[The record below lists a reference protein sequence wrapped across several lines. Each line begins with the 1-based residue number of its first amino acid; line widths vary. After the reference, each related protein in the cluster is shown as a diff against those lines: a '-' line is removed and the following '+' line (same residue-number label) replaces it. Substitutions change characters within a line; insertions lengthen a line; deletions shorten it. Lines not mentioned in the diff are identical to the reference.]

1 MAKNYAA
8 EELIGAARRQTGL
21 DIFVAESFREALDI
35 YLADYNANER
45 SDEAN
50 QANAD
55 LIVKAL
61 AHRLQVAEY
70 LRQRPELESRPV
82 ARPIFVFGIPRT
94 GTTLLSNL
102 LAADP
107 ARRSPLTWE
116 IEHPIP
122 PPTTATLYSDPRC
135 LAMLEQERELLKMYP
150 EAGKYYRNSAVYP
163 NECMFWTI
171 HDMKGM
177 LWEGRGKLPA
187 YREYLYS
194 CAPEIFVPHYEYHKR
209 FLQVHQ
215 AEAPGVWNLKM
226 PSHGLWLDSLLAVYP
241 DARLIWAH
249 RDPLTATGSFCSLM
263 ELSMNT
269 SLGYADHAWLGENYS
284 WQAVQ
289 HVEKIMDHRDRL
301 GHERIIDSHYA
312 ELIRDPIPTMRALYA
327 ALGDPFTPEAEAAM
341 RAWLADNPQ
350 GKFGKHEYKLAKFGL
365 TPEGLRPR
373 FERYLAEYEVEPE
386 G

>member
-1 MAKNYAA
+1 MPKDYTG
-8 EELIGAARRQTGL
+8 EELIAQAQSKTGL
-21 DIFVAESFREALDI
+21 DRFDADSFREALDV
-35 YLADYNANER
+35 YLADYNTNER

-61 AHRLQVAEY
+61 GHRLEIVDY
-70 LRQRPELESRPV
+70 LRQRPELERRPV
-82 ARPIFVFGIPRT
+82 ERPVFVFGIPRT

-116 IEHPIP
+116 IEHPVP
-122 PPTTATLYSDPRC
+122 PPTSDTLYSDPRC
-135 LAMLEQERELLKMYP
+135 LAMLEQERQLLAARP
-150 EAGKYYRNSAVYP
+150 DLGKYYRNSAVYP

-177 LWEGRGKLPA
+177 LWEGRGRLPN
-187 YREYLYS
+187 YRDWLY
-194 CAPEIFVPHYEYHKR
+194 AAGPEIMVPHYEYHER
-209 FLQVHQ
+209 FLQLHQ
-215 AEAPGVWNLKM
+215 AEAPGIWNLKM
-226 PSHGLWLDSLLAVYP
+226 PSHGLWLESLLQVYP
-241 DARLIWAH
+241 DARLVWSH

-263 ELSMNT
+263 DFSQQM
-269 SLGYADHAWLGENYS
+269 SLGYTDLAWTGENYS

-289 HVEKIMDHRDRL
+289 HVDRIMESRAKL
-301 GHERIIDSHYA
+301 GHDRIIDVHYA
-312 ELIRDPIPTMRALYA
+312 DLIGNPIETMRRLYA
-327 ALGDPFTPEAEAAM
+327 ALGDEFTSEAEAGM

-350 GKFGKHEYKLAKFGL
+350 GKFGKHEYKLGKYGL

-373 FERYLAEYEVEPE
+373 FERYLSEYDIEPE